1 MCYVQ
6 LHVAF
11 GLVRL
16 IFRGVHEWIVS
27 MGGSRSYFEIRYLAE
42 SKCHSGMDRSAR
54 AWAGANKGMDYF
66 SRRRKLERA
75 RFYPYLFLP
84 SDYFSRHKVSYE
96 H

>member
-1 MCYVQ
+1 
-6 LHVAF
+6 
-11 GLVRL
+11 
-16 IFRGVHEWIVS
+16 
-27 MGGSRSYFEIRYLAE
+27 MGASRSYFDIRYLAE
-42 SKCHSGMDRSAR
+42 SKCHSGMNRSAR

-96 H
+96 RTGTLPIELLLDPCANSYSPIPVKT